1 MQTIPFKLA
10 KAGMVL
16 AKDVLKPDA
25 SSAMPICGKGM
36 VLTDSLIE
44 RMGRMGVARVTV
56 QGHPVMVE
64 GEATLEQQ
72 LARLDAR
79 FKRHEGDPLMRK
91 MKEIYQRLIIRM
103 MET

>member
-1 MQTIPFKLA
+1 MQTIPLKLA
-10 KAGMVL
+10 KADMVL

-25 SSAMPICGKGM
+25 ASPMPICGKGV

-56 QGHPVMVE
+56 QGHPVVVD

-79 FKRHEGDPLMRK
+79 FKRHEGDPLMKKVR
-91 MKEIYQRLIIRM
+91 EIYRRLITRM